1 MARGRPARGGGGQGR
16 QVTHSVPYAER
27 NLIWELANDVWRPV
41 KSPDFDAAQ
50 QAARK
55 RGKNL
60 PDPRSGRP
68 VHAKPGK
75 VTLPK
80 DRHAQMADDLGYV
93 PTRHVGVNNTPI
105 FQKQGGDPE
114 YISYDLDGHATANRD
129 AARGQ
134 RGSVIPY
141 DPGDPDRS
149 APPVSWKGA
158 DSPAKLGDR
167 TSRDGTY
174 IPTYDD
180 SGNVSWR
187 QPRPNK

>member
-68 VHAKPGK
+68 VHARPGN
-75 VTLPK
+75 VRLPTG
-80 DRHAQMADDLGYV
+80 RQTAMAKDLGYE
-93 PTRHVGVNNTPI
+93 PTTHRGPDRAMI
-105 FQKQGGDPE
+105 YEKPGGDPR
-114 YISYDLDGHATANRD
+114 YISYDMDGHATVP
-129 AARGQ
+129 RGPDGKQ
-134 RGSVIPY
+134 IGY
-141 DPGDPDRS
+141 DPRDPDRT
-149 APPVSWKGA
+149 APAAAWKGA
-158 DSPAKLGDR
+158 DDHKNLRDR

-174 IPTYDD
+174 VPTYDD
-180 SGNVSWR
+180 SGDITWR
-187 QPRPNK
+187 RPRPTK